1 VNRLAH
7 ATSPYLRQ
15 HRDNP
20 VNWWQWGADA
30 FAEAAATDR
39 PVLLSVGYSACHWC
53 HVMAHESFEDPATA
67 EIMNRLFVN
76 VKVDR
81 EERPDVDAIYMDAV
95 QALTGRG
102 GWPLTVFCTPDGEP
116 FFGGTYW
123 PREPFQ
129 RLLAAVDDAWRN
141 KRGDLS
147 QNVEA
152 LVEVV
157 SRTARVEP
165 STGGDPAPLLRG
177 ALESV
182 HRAFD
187 PEWGGFGGAP
197 KFPSTFAL
205 DVALRAHV
213 ERGDGATS
221 EIVLTSLDAMASGG
235 MWDHIG
241 GGFSRYSVDERW
253 LVPHFEKMLYDQAL
267 LLRVYLHAWQVMGH
281 RRHLGV
287 VEEII
292 GYVLDEMT
300 HPLGGFWSAEDAD
313 SLDAHGHSEEGAFYT
328 WSPAEI
334 RACLAGDADRALQWW
349 DITEIGNF
357 EGRSIPNRLATR
369 GGVERP
375 DDIELL
381 RRRLHE
387 VRALRPRPGLDD
399 KVLTEWNAMFL
410 VSLCEAAA
418 ATGSTRWRDAAV
430 RNGEFLVAHLRGS
443 DGRWFRS
450 WQAEPTPT
458 ASHSALAH
466 DLAHVVDAMTRL
478 HELTGEHR
486 WLEIAVETA
495 DELVEHHWD
504 PERLGFF
511 TVADDAE
518 RLIARQKDLMDNATP
533 SANSAAAIA
542 LLRIAALT
550 GRGDLRDRAL
560 GTLRLLEAVVASAPT
575 AFGNAMAAFHMLAT
589 GIIEVVVPGENPPM
603 LGEIRSRWRPNMVL
617 THGAARTGPLWEGRE
632 PGKAYVCREG
642 ACLLPATDPATLAD
656 QLRQSC
662 FGG

>member
-1 VNRLAH
+1 
-7 ATSPYLRQ
+7 
-15 HRDNP
+15 
-20 VNWWQWGADA
+20 
-30 FAEAAATDR
+30 
-39 PVLLSVGYSACHWC
+39 
-53 HVMAHESFEDPATA
+53 MAHESFEDPATA

-328 WSPAEI
+328 WTPAEI
-334 RACLAGDADRALQWW
+334 RACLAGEADRALQWW

>member
-1 VNRLAH
+1 MNRLAH

-205 DVALRAHV
+205 DVALRAHI

-328 WSPAEI
+328 WTPAEI
-334 RACLAGDADRALQWW
+334 RACLAGEADRALQWW